1 MPLAKIAA
9 LTLNVSDPA
18 GLASFYC
25 DILGMRRIG
34 NATTLAVGY
43 GGEDARLELVASS
56 GSAPYRADRNDRYW
70 KIAITLPDLDCACR
84 QLRAKGIEVTAP
96 NQFRDIAY
104 MSHLADPEGH
114 TIELIQ
120 HTFGGN
126 ALTRQG
132 DDALPLG
139 GGARLGLIT
148 LRTDDLDAEFS
159 ICRDQLGMRYMSRQD
174 VPDFDFCL
182 YFFAFT
188 EEPMPVPDVDAVEN
202 REWLWQRPYTVLEFQ
217 HRKQGDIVH
226 RPSGQKGAAAVTIE
240 NAGGGQ
246 TLLR

>member
-1 MPLAKIAA
+1 MPLPRISA
-9 LTLNVSDPA
+9 LSLNVSDPA

-34 NATTLAVGY
+34 NTPSLAVGY
-43 GGEDARLELVASS
+43 GGEDAQLELALSTDA
-56 GSAPYRADRNDRYW
+56 APHRADPNDRYW
-70 KIAITLPDLDCACR
+70 KIAITLPDLDCAYR
-84 QLRAKGIEVTAP
+84 QLLTRGIDVTAP

-104 MSHLADPEGH
+104 MSHLADPEGN

-120 HTFGGN
+120 HTFEGN
-126 ALTRQG
+126 ALTRRG

-148 LRTDDLDAEFS
+148 LRTDDLDAEFRT
-159 ICRDQLGMRYMSRQD
+159 CRDELGMRYLSRQD

-188 EEPMPVPDVDAVEN
+188 EETPPVPDVDAIEN
-202 REWLWQRPYTVLEFQ
+202 REWLWQRPYTALEFQ
-217 HRKQGDIVH
+217 HRKAGKIA
-226 RPSGQKGAAAVTIE
+226 RRSSGQKGAAAVLIE
-240 NAGGGQ
+240 NPDAHR
-246 TLLR
+246 TALR